1 VSDTSDWEVAVFE
14 VETRTPIDRAP
25 GEVFAFVADQTNAPR
40 WQQGLRSVRRLD
52 PGPIGM
58 GSEHV
63 FVRRFAGRVL
73 ESRNRFVAYE
83 PPRRV
88 EFEIPAGWLSGRA
101 SYEVEPRAAGSLL
114 ISRMEFR
121 AAGPGRLLEPL
132 LARLLEHDARR
143 DEDRLKQLLERSED
157 RVG

>member
-1 VSDTSDWEVAVFE
+1 MFE
-14 VETRTPIDRAP
+14 VEIRTLIDRMP
-25 GEVFAFVADQTNAPR
+25 GEVFAFLADQTNAPR
-40 WQQGLRSVRRLD
+40 WQQGLHSVRRLD
-52 PGPIGM
+52 PGPIGV

-73 ESRNRFVAYE
+73 ESRNRFVAYD

-101 SYEVEPRAAGSLL
+101 SYEVVPREEGSLL

-121 AAGPGRLLEPL
+121 AAGPGRVLEPL
-132 LARLLEHDARR
+132 LARILAHDARQ
-143 DEDRLKQLLERSED
+143 DEERLKRILERGD
-157 RVG
+157 RAAGTEPPPAVP